1 MIAFSDGRHATSLK
15 SRPKPHPIHG
25 HEAYP
30 TAPRKLSGSVYLGV
44 GSILVGVI
52 GMVGGVLLW
61 NEKSFLVGMF
71 GGIALGVIAIVWGL
85 IDCLIGAIRK
95 RPKNPIPTQIPQ
107 PVLASSPPPVSGPN
121 SPPVLA
127 ATTATAP
134 LLEQPARRT
143 GGWFAVTLGGGA
155 IASILAIAFVI
166 VAFIV
171 GLSFIAFRLLM
182 WLLENWGPHFRI

>member
-1 MIAFSDGRHATSLK
+1 MPPVLNRGPSPAS
-15 SRPKPHPIHG
+15 IHG
-25 HEAYP
+25 PAVYP
-30 TAPRKLSGSVYLGV
+30 TTPRKLSGSVYLGV
-44 GSILVGVI
+44 GSILVGII

-61 NEKSFLVGMF
+61 NEKIFFVGMF

-95 RPKNPIPTQIPQ
+95 RPENPIPTQIPQ
-107 PVLASSPPPVSGPN
+107 PFLAPDSPPLIAS
-121 SPPVLA
+121 
-127 ATTATAP
+127 ATASAQ

-143 GGWFAVTLGGGA
+143 GGWFAVTLGGRA

-171 GLSFIAFRLLM
+171 GLSFIAFRLLV
-182 WLLENWGPHFRI
+182 WLLENWGGHFHI